1 MARHRRGRHGPS
13 STSVLATGLALGVV
27 LGVGLVAAAAIP
39 LAKGAPSLELSIS
52 PTAPKDPGLHLP
64 FPSDGESAVGLALF
78 RRSFVSGPSTP
89 IPIASLTKLMTA
101 YVTLT
106 ELPLAPGAQGPSIE
120 VTGADVA
127 EYRHD
132 LRTGQSCVQ
141 VAADETLTEREL
153 LEGLIVHSANNFAT
167 LLARMVEGDD
177 EAMVDAMNATAA
189 HLGLTATSYADVSG
203 FDPASVSNAADQLK
217 LAQLLLEDPTF
228 ASISR
233 LTSVVLPVAGVVTT
247 YTPYLGKPHVVGVK
261 SGVTDVAGGCDVMAY
276 DAYLDGHDR
285 PGRRRRAG
293 PAARGRGAVLPPGG
307 RARRARARVGDG
319 QAPRHLARGRGRPC
333 RRCDR
338 LALPRRAGGLDGDPR
353 RRDLRRRPCGR
364 PGRGHP
370 VGTEHR
376 RRPAGRRDL
385 VRHERHR
392 PRRERARRGLD
403 AHPALD
409 CGSAYADARA
419 GSRAGVE
426 REPRPGLRCRR
437 ARAVPLRRGRG
448 HRRRRRWR
456 SASRAPG
463 RASRRTR
470 PTSRCAWRRR

>member
-276 DAYLDGHDR
+276 DAYLDGHTVQVVAVVLGQR
-285 PGRRRRAG
+285 PAVAGRSFLQVA
-293 PAARGRGAVLPPGG
+293 G
-307 RARRARARVGDG
+307 RAALVLASGTAKHLGIWHVAEVDHAVGAIGWPSRDVPVVSTATLDVVTFDG
-319 QAPRHLARGRGRPC
+319 VPAVAQVVE
-333 RRCDR
+333 
-338 LALPRRAGGLDGDPR
+338 
-353 RRDLRRRPCGR
+353 
-364 PGRGHP
+364 HP
-370 VGTEHR
+370 WGQNTVADQQVVATLFVTSGTVHDVSE
-376 RRPAGRRDL
+376 L
-385 VRHERHR
+385 V
-392 PRRERARRGLD
+392 A
-403 AHPALD
+403 
-409 CGSAYADARA
+409 
-419 GSRAGVE
+419 
-426 REPRPGLRCRR
+426 
-437 ARAVPLRRGRG
+437 
-448 HRRRRRWR
+448 
-456 SASRAPG
+456 ASTL
-463 RASRRTR
+463 TR
-470 PTSRCAWRRR
+470 PSIWQRLR